1 MMALPPR
8 GLQWFAWRNDWER
21 GWVTQ
26 ELGPDGEAIS
36 LEIRHTW
43 LIIREQQSR
52 AVVAVPERRV
62 PRKEA
67 FYQVHGAHNS

>member
-1 MMALPPR
+1 MCEYREACKAPRTRRVLKMMALPPR

-43 LIIREQQSR
+43 LE
-52 AVVAVPERRV
+52 VD
-62 PRKEA
+62 
-67 FYQVHGAHNS
+67 